1 MMWLTALLLAAVAT
15 EHYDRANKYFGQQRF
30 TEAEAELAAALRE
43 DPNLVQALTLKGKLA
58 MALNRFDEAQEAFVR
73 AAALQPKSAYVQFLL
88 GFFYYVDNDFQ
99 KAIQPLEIARQL
111 NPTDSR
117 AIFYLALTQ
126 DGLGAAEKAAPLYE
140 KTIELE
146 RTSGHPAPDAHV
158 AYARLL
164 FSLGRY
170 EDAEGQVKLALE
182 LDPKSRDAHY
192 EQGRLWFE
200 RREFAK
206 AAEEGEKALAV
217 PGVGTL
223 DRQIHFLLARSYAKI
238 GRKDLAD
245 AHLAKFK
252 AAGVSLRR

>member
-1 MMWLTALLLAAVAT
+1 MIWMALLLLAAAAT
-15 EHYDRANKYFGQQRF
+15 GHYDRANTYFKQQRF
-30 TEAEAELAAALRE
+30 TEAEAELSAALRE
-43 DPNLVQALTLKGKLA
+43 DPNLVPALTLKGKLA
-58 MALNRFDEAQEAFVR
+58 MALNRFDEAGEALVR

-99 KAIQPLEIARQL
+99 KAIPPLEIARQL
-111 NPTDSR
+111 NPNDSR
-117 AIFYLALTQ
+117 TTFYLALSQ
-126 DGLGAAEKAAPLYE
+126 DGLGAAETAVPLYE
-140 KTIELE
+140 KTIEIE
-146 RTSGHPAPDAHV
+146 RSGGHPAADVHV

-170 EDAEGQVKLALE
+170 EDAEKQIKLALG

-200 RREFAK
+200 RGEFAK
-206 AAEEGEKALAV
+206 AAEDGEKALAI

-223 DRQIHFLLARSYAKI
+223 DRQIHFLLARSYAKL

-252 AAGVSLRR
+252 ASGVSLRR

>member
-1 MMWLTALLLAAVAT
+1 MIWLAAFLLAAAAA
-15 EHYDRANKYFGQQRF
+15 EHYTRANAYFGQQRF
-30 TEAEAELAAALRE
+30 TEAEAELVAALHE
-43 DPNLVQALTLKGKLA
+43 DPNLVAALTLKGKLA
-58 MALNRFDEAQEAFVR
+58 MALNRFDEAREAFVR
-73 AAALQPKSAYVQFLL
+73 AGELQPKSAYVQFLL

-99 KAIQPLEIARQL
+99 KAIPALEIARQL
-111 NPTDSR
+111 NPNDSR
-117 AIFYLALTQ
+117 AVFYLALSQ
-126 DGLGAAEKAAPLYE
+126 DGLGAADAAVPLYE

-146 RTSGHPAPDAHV
+146 KSGGHPTPDVHV

-170 EDAEGQVKLALE
+170 EDAEKQVMLALG

-192 EQGRLWFE
+192 ELGRLWFE
-200 RREFAK
+200 KGEFAK
-206 AAEEGEKALAV
+206 AAAEGEIALAI

-223 DRQIHFLLARSYAKI
+223 DRQIHFLLARSYAKA

-245 AHLAKFK
+245 YHLAKFK